1 MVPVLMNMR
10 TTITG
15 RREKT
20 DLGIFRPGEG
30 DLEAARTG
38 RRQVYFAGDW
48 HETPIY
54 TRDRLPSGAEIIGP
68 AIVSRRI
75 PPLCSIPAQPR
86 GWTRS
91 ATSSSRSTRHDHQPG
106 EQIDAQQEQCAG
118 RFGP

>member
-68 AIVSRRI
+68 AIVEQADSTLVLDPGTASRVDEI
-75 PPLCSIPAQPR
+75 GNILV
-86 GWTRS
+86 
-91 ATSSSRSTRHDHQPG
+91 
-106 EQIDAQQEQCAG
+106 EIDAE
-118 RFGP
+118 